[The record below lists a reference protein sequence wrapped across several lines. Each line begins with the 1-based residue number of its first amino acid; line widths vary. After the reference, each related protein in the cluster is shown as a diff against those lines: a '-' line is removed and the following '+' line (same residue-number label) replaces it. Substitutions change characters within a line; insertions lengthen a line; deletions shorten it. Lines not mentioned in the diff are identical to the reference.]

1 MSTSRSSK
9 PYLIVCLLA
18 AMAAILSHHPRATAQ
33 QYDPSLLK
41 GLKWRQIGP
50 YRGGRVCAVAGITS
64 QPNVYYFGATGGGV
78 WKTTDGGDNWLPV
91 SGAFFKTGSVGAIG
105 IAESDP

>member
-1 MSTSRSSK
+1 MLTSRSWKSH
-9 PYLIVCLLA
+9 LVVCLLT
-18 AMAAILSHHPRATAQ
+18 AMAAILFHQPQAHAQ

-50 YRGGRVCAVAGITS
+50 YRGGRVCAVAGVTS

-78 WKTTDGGDNWLPV
+78 WKTTDAGANWLPV
-91 SGAFFKTGSVGAIG
+91 SDPFFKTG
-105 IAESDP
+105 